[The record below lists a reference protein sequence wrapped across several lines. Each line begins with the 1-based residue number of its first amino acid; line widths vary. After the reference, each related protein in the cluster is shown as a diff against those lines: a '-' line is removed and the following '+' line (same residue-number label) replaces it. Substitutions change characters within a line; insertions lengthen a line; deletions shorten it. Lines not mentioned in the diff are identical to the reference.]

1 MKLTEE
7 YYNILNE
14 AEWMPSDIPAFR
26 ERINNKVAQDGK
38 DAKPDLLAL
47 ADFLNG
53 SEANVFDMIAQ
64 GATFNFSD
72 EIKAKFQNMPPRFY
86 NAVENNAYDVY
97 KSKNPIK
104 ATTGQVA
111 GALIPTALEGVY
123 TAVTSRRGKPASLFS
138 QNPIVKAL
146 SKPSEYIR
154 KKPLLRSGIYGTAY
168 SIGADEGTTTERLT
182 KYKPYA
188 TGLMAAGL
196 AIPSLVLSRVFGAVA
211 EKISTY
217 PAASKGEEMAIE
229 AIEEAMIADAGT
241 VEEAM
246 LLAHNA
252 MNKNKQ
258 LTLADIGS
266 SSGSVLDLVNTLP
279 SKGSKI
285 TRDFLEARSL
295 GRFGRLN
302 SDLVKAYGV
311 NASYYETLDALI
323 DERKRVAAPYYKK
336 SFIETLVNDEGQE
349 IGTQPRS
356 IGVNREFVLKQNDSG
371 KQEVVTINELLTRPS
386 LIRAFDKAQEIALE
400 DGVQLPDINYTD
412 GGLVLNE
419 GPNKG
424 TPVDSV
430 DMEFLHYMKLAL
442 DNEISIANKPTSTSM
457 GNVELAKVMDTKNKF
472 LGIMDSNMDYR
483 SARKIFAG
491 SKAVEDAMDL
501 GLNVF
506 TKKTYAQNPEKLVR
520 NMNFS
525 EREAFRNG
533 VFEAVLRKME
543 ESAEGSNIGKK
554 IIGSERN
561 INLLRLSFP
570 ESMPESSFQ
579 EFLESFETEIDS
591 RALEVRVLG
600 GSQTAQRQAFVEKVR
615 DKSQRALSS
624 RDLTPTELINSVL
637 RVDYNKLN
645 DAQNEAMSEKIA
657 EILTETEYDR
667 LVQNLKKGYT
677 LGEAWSRVNPFKLA
691 NFFSA
696 LDGLTGSPYVLGDIA
711 AQVTKA
717 AEDAN
722 AIDFEEYGDELKN
735 KAINYFKQEDKEKLN
750 TSSVDNF
757 NRTVPSSVSDKVI
770 PEQKENLAAQLDT
783 MLANVSQSNTPLVPP
798 VTAVTPQ
805 SMISETILPNPKD
818 RELAERLMANK
829 SGIGGLA

>member
-1 MKLTEE
+1 MKLTQE
-7 YYNILNE
+7 YYNILND

-26 ERINNKVAQDGK
+26 ERINTKVAQDGK

-72 EIKAKFQNMPPRFY
+72 EIKARFQSMPPRFY
-86 NAVENNAYDVY
+86 NAVENHAYDVY
-97 KSKNPIK
+97 KSKNPVK

-111 GALIPTALEGVY
+111 GALIPTALEGAY
-123 TAVTSRRGKPASLFS
+123 TAINMRRGKPTPLFS
-138 QNPIVKAL
+138 ERPMTVAL
-146 SKPSEYIR
+146 SKASEYMR
-154 KKPLLRSGIYGTAY
+154 KKPLVRSGIYGTAY
-168 SIGADEGTTTERLT
+168 SVGSDEGTAAERLT
-182 KYKPYA
+182 KFKPYA
-188 TGLMAAGL
+188 TGLIAAGL
-196 AIPSLVLSRVFGAVA
+196 AVPSLVLSRVFSAIA

-229 AIEEAMIADAGT
+229 AIEEAMIADAGS

-323 DERKRVAAPYYKK
+323 DERKRIAAPKYKK
-336 SFIETLVNDEGQE
+336 SFIETLVDDDGNTT
-349 IGTQPRS
+349 TQPRN
-356 IGVNREFVLKQNDSG
+356 IDLNQEFVLKKNDSG
-371 KQEVVTINELLTRPS
+371 KQEVVTINELFSRPS
-386 LIRAFDKAQEIALE
+386 LKRAFDKAQEIALE
-400 DGVQLPDINYTD
+400 DGVQLPDISYTD
-412 GGLVLNE
+412 SGVILSS
-419 GPNKG
+419 GPDKG

-457 GNVELAKVMDTKNKF
+457 GNVELGKVMDTKNKF
-472 LGIMDSNMDYR
+472 LSIMDSNEDYR

-520 NMNFS
+520 NMNTS
-525 EREAFRNG
+525 EKEAFRNG

-570 ESMPESSFQ
+570 ESMPEDNFQ
-579 EFLESFETEIDS
+579 EFIENFGTEIDS

-600 GSQTAQRQAFVEKVR
+600 GSQTAQRQAFVQKVI

-624 RDLTPTELINSVL
+624 RDLTPNELINSVL

-645 DAQNEAMSEKIA
+645 DAQNQAMSEKIA

-667 LVQNLKKGYT
+667 LVQNLKRGFT

-711 AQVTKA
+711 AQVTQA

-722 AIDFEEYGDELKN
+722 AIDFEEFGDELKN
-735 KAINYFKQEDKEKLN
+735 KAIDYFKKEDKEKLN

-770 PEQKENLAAQLDT
+770 PQQKENLAAQLDT
-783 MLANVSQSNTPLVPP
+783 MLANVSQSNMPLVSPAN
-798 VTAVTPQ
+798 AVTPQ
-805 SMISETILPNPKD
+805 AQISETVLPNPKD
-818 RELAERLMANK
+818 RELAERLRANK